1 MKKISVILPVYNVEK
16 YVRKCLLSIVEQ
28 SYQNFEVLI
37 VDDGSTDNFFKEI
50 EDIVAENKNIKI
62 YQKVNGG
69 LASARNF
76 GLEKANGDYILF
88 IDSDDWIEKDL
99 FKTLVE
105 NLSDEDIL
113 IFNLG
118 EYSNKERKIITDRRI
133 KNIDKKLLQINE
145 GYIFLDEVPNVAT
158 IKIYKRSFIEKNNF
172 RFNEELK
179 LYEDT
184 YWDIITLINA
194 KKVRFL
200 DYVGY
205 WYRVG
210 RDGSLITD
218 LSSEKNKKYQLM
230 IKELL
235 LKLKDENIS
244 ELVKIK
250 LEILIL
256 RIEIELEEISK
267 NFFKEEFIDFLKKS
281 LIIIDNEKN
290 TIVKKYFKSKI
301 KKIMENNINK
311 IDIFRYIYI
320 KNNLIT
326 LKMIRRKIFK

>member
-1 MKKISVILPVYNVEK
+1 M
-16 YVRKCLLSIVEQ
+16 
-28 SYQNFEVLI
+28 
-37 VDDGSTDNFFKEI
+37 
-50 EDIVAENKNIKI
+50 
-62 YQKVNGG
+62 
-69 LASARNF
+69 
-76 GLEKANGDYILF
+76 
-88 IDSDDWIEKDL
+88 
-99 FKTLVE
+99 
-105 NLSDEDIL
+105 
-113 IFNLG
+113 G

-145 GYIFLDEVPNVAT
+145 GYIFLDEVPNGAT

>member
-37 VDDGSTDNFFKEI
+37 VDDGSVDNFFKEI

-62 YQKVNGG
+62 YQKANGG
-69 LASARNF
+69 IASARNF

-99 FKTLVE
+99 FKNLVE

-118 EYSNKERKIITDRRI
+118 EYSNKECKIITNRRI
-133 KNIDKKLLQINE
+133 KNINKELLKINE
-145 GYIFLDEVPNVAT
+145 GYIFLDEVPNGAI

-172 RFNEELK
+172 RFNEGLK

-184 YWDIITLINA
+184 YWDIITLINT

-267 NFFKEEFIDFLKKS
+267 NFFKEEFTEFFKKS
-281 LIIIDNEKN
+281 LTIIENEKN

-301 KKIMENNINK
+301 KKIIENNINK

>member
-37 VDDGSTDNFFKEI
+37 VDDGSVDNFFKEI

-62 YQKVNGG
+62 YQKANGG
-69 LASARNF
+69 IASARNF

-99 FKTLVE
+99 FKNLVE

-118 EYSNKERKIITDRRI
+118 EYSNKEGKIITNRRI
-133 KNIDKKLLQINE
+133 KNINKELLKINE
-145 GYIFLDEVPNVAT
+145 GYIFLDEVPNGAT

-172 RFNEELK
+172 RFNEGLK

-184 YWDIITLINA
+184 YWDIITLINT

-235 LKLKDENIS
+235 LKLKDKNIS

-250 LEILIL
+250 LEIL
-256 RIEIELEEISK
+256 
-267 NFFKEEFIDFLKKS
+267 
-281 LIIIDNEKN
+281 
-290 TIVKKYFKSKI
+290 T
-301 KKIMENNINK
+301 
-311 IDIFRYIYI
+311 
-320 KNNLIT
+320 
-326 LKMIRRKIFK
+326 

>member
-37 VDDGSTDNFFKEI
+37 VDDGSVDNFFKEI

-62 YQKVNGG
+62 YQKANGG
-69 LASARNF
+69 IASARNF

-99 FKTLVE
+99 FKNLVE

-118 EYSNKERKIITDRRI
+118 EYSNKEGKIITNRRI
-133 KNIDKKLLQINE
+133 KNINKELLKINE
-145 GYIFLDEVPNVAT
+145 GYIFLDEVPNGAI

-172 RFNEELK
+172 RFNEGLK

-184 YWDIITLINA
+184 YWDIITLINT

-267 NFFKEEFIDFLKKS
+267 NFFKEEFTEFFKKS
-281 LIIIDNEKN
+281 LTIIENEKN

-301 KKIMENNINK
+301 KKIIENNINK

>member
-118 EYSNKERKIITDRRI
+118 EYSNKEGKIITNRRI
-133 KNIDKKLLQINE
+133 KNINKELLKINE
-145 GYIFLDEVPNVAT
+145 GYIFLDEVPNGAT

-172 RFNEELK
+172 RFNEGLK

-267 NFFKEEFIDFLKKS
+267 NFFKEEFTEFFKKS
-281 LIIIDNEKN
+281 LTIIENEKN

-301 KKIMENNINK
+301 KKIIENNINK

>member
-37 VDDGSTDNFFKEI
+37 VDDGSVDNFFKEI

-62 YQKVNGG
+62 YQKANRGI
-69 LASARNF
+69 ASARNF

-133 KNIDKKLLQINE
+133 KNINKELLQINE
-145 GYIFLDEVPNVAT
+145 GYIFLDEVPNGVWL
-158 IKIYKRSFIEKNNF
+158 KCYKKEFIEKNNF

-179 LYEDT
+179 LYEDI
-184 YWDIITLINA
+184 YWDVITLINA

-256 RIEIELEEISK
+256 RIEIELEEISE
-267 NFFKEEFIDFLKKS
+267 NFFKEEFTEFFKKS
-281 LIIIDNEKN
+281 LIIIENKKN
-290 TIVKKYFKSKI
+290 IIVKKYFKSKI

>member
-145 GYIFLDEVPNVAT
+145 GYIFLDEVPNGAT

-301 KKIMENNINK
+301 KKNNGK
-311 IDIFRYIYI
+311 
-320 KNNLIT
+320 
-326 LKMIRRKIFK
+326 

>member
-145 GYIFLDEVPNVAT
+145 GYIFLDEVPNGAT

>member
-37 VDDGSTDNFFKEI
+37 VDDGSVDNFFKEI

-62 YQKVNGG
+62 YQKANGG

-99 FKTLVE
+99 FKNLVE

-118 EYSNKERKIITDRRI
+118 KYSNKEGKIITNRRI
-133 KNIDKKLLQINE
+133 KNINKELLKINE
-145 GYIFLDEVPNVAT
+145 GYIFLDEVPNGAT

-172 RFNEELK
+172 RFNEGLK

-184 YWDIITLINA
+184 YWDIITLINT

-267 NFFKEEFIDFLKKS
+267 NFFKEEFTEFFKKS
-281 LIIIDNEKN
+281 LTIIENEKN

-301 KKIMENNINK
+301 KKIIENNINK

>member
-37 VDDGSTDNFFKEI
+37 VDDGSVDNFFKEI

-62 YQKVNGG
+62 YQKANGG
-69 LASARNF
+69 IASARNF

-99 FKTLVE
+99 FKNLVE

-118 EYSNKERKIITDRRI
+118 EYSNKEGKIITNRRI
-133 KNIDKKLLQINE
+133 KNINKELLKINE
-145 GYIFLDEVPNVAT
+145 RYIFLDEVPNGAT

-172 RFNEELK
+172 RFNEGLK

-184 YWDIITLINA
+184 YWDIITLINT

-267 NFFKEEFIDFLKKS
+267 NFFKEEFTEFFKKS
-281 LIIIDNEKN
+281 LTIIENEKN

-301 KKIMENNINK
+301 KKIIENNINK